1 MEQSVPLMEKKMA
14 SPKQQSIELSTSEFG
29 KLVRTYR
36 IQRRLSQQQLADKWG
51 HSREY
56 ISQIERGMRKLDRV
70 DQVNRLADILE
81 IPPERLDA
89 IGKGIPQR
97 KMAAEHTSE
106 ADDVLLQALLEP
118 AQATVKLSWLVWHGD
133 GDTTIINN
141 LNSLVVN
148 LEDALTQYR
157 GTFRRPTQQLLAYAY
172 EMMGKISFD
181 QLNYVEANGR
191 FDEMYQLGQ
200 ELDDSNIIALAMT
213 HQGDILRKRGRYEL
227 AVRCLEVAQPYAETS
242 DPYIRGMRWQILAR
256 AHYEY
261 GYESSFLRAI
271 DHAQEIA
278 LQTQST
284 LDAKYNQFNL
294 IEVLQERA
302 QGYTMLWQPQKALD
316 IYKETDQLKPF
327 RPLRDLGSYTIIKA
341 QAHAFSG
348 DIDEG
353 VKLALKGLDIARG
366 YGSKRHIARVQKMYD
381 RLSTTPMSQ
390 HDLLR
395 DLRDA
400 LMHV

>member
-1 MEQSVPLMEKKMA
+1 MA
-14 SPKQQSIELSTSEFG
+14 SRKRQVIELSTGEFG

-36 IQRRLSQQQLADKWG
+36 IQRGLSQQQLADKWG

-56 ISQIERGMRKLDRV
+56 ISQIERGTRKLDRV
-70 DQVNRLADILE
+70 NQVNRLADILD

-97 KMAAEHTSE
+97 KMVAEHPSE

-118 AQATVKLSWLVWHGD
+118 AQATVKLSWPVWHGD
-133 GDTTIINN
+133 ADATIIDN
-141 LNSLVVN
+141 LKYLVEN

-157 GTFRRPTQQLLAYAY
+157 GTFRRPAQQLLAYAY

-191 FDEMYQLGQ
+191 FDEMYQLGE
-200 ELDDSNIIALAMT
+200 ELKDPNIMALAMI
-213 HQGDILRKRGRYEL
+213 HQADILRKRGRYEL
-227 AVRCLEVAQPYAETS
+227 AVRCLNAAQSYADTGEI
-242 DPYIRGMRWQILAR
+242 YIRGMRWQILAR
-256 AHYEY
+256 AYYEY
-261 GYESSFLRAI
+261 GHEFSFLKAI

-278 LQTQST
+278 LETQPT

-294 IEVLQERA
+294 VEVLQERA

-316 IYKETDQLKPF
+316 IYKETDQLRPF
-327 RPLRDLGSYTIIKA
+327 RPMRDLGSYTIIKA

-348 DIDEG
+348 DVDEG
-353 VKLALKGLDIARG
+353 VKLAIKGLDLARG
-366 YGSKRHIARVQKMYD
+366 YHSKRHVARVQTMYN
-381 RLSTTPMSQ
+381 RLSVTPLGQ
-390 HDLLR
+390 HPLLCDLQ
-395 DLRDA
+395 DA
-400 LMHV
+400 LMSE